1 MKAKRF
7 FHVLAASVM
16 LAATT
21 GLLAACTSNDQL
33 TDTSPPPRVL
43 YSLGPVSIVRLANG
57 EIKKVKR

>member
-16 LAATT
+16 LAATA

-43 YSLGPVSIVRLANG
+43 YSLGPVSIVRYPDG
-57 EIKKVKR
+57 TVRKVLK